1 MSYVKNSVVQI
12 SSRSANLLSTIDNEY
27 NKLGSGFV
35 FYKGGH
41 IITNNHIICE
51 SNKLDVGF

>member
-1 MSYVKNSVVQI
+1 MVQI
-12 SSRSANLLSTIDNEY
+12 SSRSANLLSTLDNEY